1 MNLIERL
8 PQEIK
13 SAMLA
18 RDADRLGTLRLLK
31 SAIGYAQIER
41 QNENLSDAEL
51 IAIVQKEI
59 KKRQD
64 AIVHYEQAGRTDSA
78 AKEKHEQTV
87 LESFLPPPLSPTE
100 LEQMVRDAIQ
110 ATGATSKKSM
120 GQVIKAVQAQAA
132 GRADGKTI
140 STLVG
145 SLLP

>member
-13 SAMLA
+13 LAMLA
-18 RDADRLGTLRLLK
+18 RDANRLGTLRLLK
-31 SAIGYAQIER
+31 SAIGYAQIECK
-41 QNENLSDAEL
+41 NENLSDAEL
-51 IAIVQKEI
+51 IAIVQKEV

-64 AIVHYEQAGRTDSA
+64 AIAQYELAGRTDSA
-78 AKEKHEQTV
+78 AKEKSEQTV
-87 LESFLPPPLSPTE
+87 LEGFLPQPLAPAE

-110 ATGATSKKSM
+110 AAGATSKKSM

-140 STLVG
+140 STLVD

>member
-13 SAMLA
+13 LAMLA
-18 RDADRLGTLRLLK
+18 RDANRLGTLRLLK
-31 SAIGYAQIER
+31 SAISYAQIECK
-41 QNENLSDAEL
+41 NENLSDAEL
-51 IAIVQKEI
+51 IAIVQKEV

-64 AIVHYEQAGRTDSA
+64 AIAQYELAGRTDSA
-78 AKEKHEQTV
+78 AKEKSEQTV
-87 LESFLPPPLSPTE
+87 LEGFLPQPIAPAE

-110 ATGATSKKSM
+110 AAGATSKKSM